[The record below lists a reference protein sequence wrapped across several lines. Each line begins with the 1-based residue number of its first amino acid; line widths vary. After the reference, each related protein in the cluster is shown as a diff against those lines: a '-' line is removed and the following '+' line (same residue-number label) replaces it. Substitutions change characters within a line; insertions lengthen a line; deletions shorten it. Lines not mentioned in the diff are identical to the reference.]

1 MLFNSEVW
9 HGIEDNDLKVLE
21 SIDENLLRYLVKAHS
36 KTPLEFLYLET
47 GAIPIRFLISS
58 RRLIYLRTI
67 LMKDDSELVK
77 RIFKAQL
84 ENPSPGDYI
93 ELLKNNFQKIEES
106 YDEQE
111 VVNKCSQTYKKSIK
125 MKIRKAALKYLNDLK
140 NTHTKIKNI
149 NYETLKCQDYL
160 KSSMFSNTD
169 VNTLF
174 SLRSRMIECKVN
186 FKSKHQNNNLKC
198 KFCKTD
204 EDDSQEHL
212 LECIELARRHKGKS
226 MTKEKVEYQDIFKDV
241 IKQKQITQIYT
252 ELLEIR
258 KKLEEDDQHR
268 ELDPSTVQTVLRNS
282 FDLHNSIDNYSFG
295 K

>member
-1 MLFNSEVW
+1 
-9 HGIEDNDLKVLE
+9 
-21 SIDENLLRYLVKAHS
+21 
-36 KTPLEFLYLET
+36 
-47 GAIPIRFLISS
+47 
-58 RRLIYLRTI
+58 
-67 LMKDDSELVK
+67 
-77 RIFKAQL
+77 
-84 ENPSPGDYI
+84 
-93 ELLKNNFQKIEES
+93 
-106 YDEQE
+106 
-111 VVNKCSQTYKKSIK
+111 
-125 MKIRKAALKYLNDLK
+125 
-140 NTHTKIKNI
+140 
-149 NYETLKCQDYL
+149 
-160 KSSMFSNTD
+160 
-169 VNTLF
+169 
-174 SLRSRMIECKVN
+174 MIECKVN

-226 MTKEKVEYQDIFKDV
+226 MTKEKVEYQYIFKDV
-241 IKQKQITQIYT
+241 IKQKQITQIYK